1 MCGLRSGHLKSI
13 GQEPLCDHLD
23 TDERHDQRGMPLCR
37 CSKLYHCRSGS
48 PGTCCIQI
56 LEPGR
61 REFLPVLRGAEQR
74 LAYVLS
80 SLTRGR
86 EYDGFTP
93 SQCSIASAVV
103 AFSGAPYRRAAP
115 VWPQGWQCFRRVP
128 FGALSVRRDYSGIPK
143 CLVWCRCPR
152 RGFPLIEVLHS

>member
-103 AFSGAPYRRAAP
+103 AFSGALRAVSPCSTGLAS
-115 VWPQGWQCFRRVP
+115 RV
-128 FGALSVRRDYSGIPK
+128 AMLSASAVRRTK
-143 CLVWCRCPR
+143 CPSRL
-152 RGFPLIEVLHS
+152 